1 MLFEIL
7 GGNGRR
13 KPKAKKPQANTSNKK
28 AKRKVT
34 KRGK

>member
-13 KPKAKKPQANTSNKK
+13 KPAKKGKSNKSTAPKKKK
-28 AKRKVT
+28 AA